1 MIEQIDHDPEIG
13 AFDAS
18 SETMAFAVP
27 LYSRQQVN
35 AAGETIIRT
44 SPQLD
49 LQEDRELHTYLDNIR
64 KYYDAIEVV
73 NNWRSAHSGPLL
85 SMRMLLTRQAQ
96 SVDSNAL
103 IAQRIKRLSSI
114 ELKLTRFRTMKLSQM
129 QDIGGCRAIVG
140 SVSQVRNLA
149 DNFQKSRTKNTFDHC
164 DDYIEKPQSSGYRG
178 IHLIYK
184 FSSQTALKACNGLKI
199 EIQLRSPLQHAWATA
214 VETAGMF
221 TRQALKSSQGEAD
234 WLRFFELMGTV
245 VAVKEDT
252 PRVADTPLDDNELM
266 DEVGEYEFNLGI
278 INRLE
283 TFRRALREVEEP
295 AVPDARYFLLEL
307 DPDAGQITVSGFR
320 SYELGRATDRYAE
333 AEKRITERSG
343 GDAVLV
349 SVDSL
354 NSLRRAYPNYFLDTR
369 VFIDLLQDAL
379 ENGI

>member
-1 MIEQIDHDPEIG
+1 MTTQRGASRGDRGTIG
-13 AFDAS
+13 LEDMPFI
-18 SETMAFAVP
+18 TP
-27 LYSRQQVN
+27 QYSRKQVN
-35 AAGETIIRT
+35 ATGDVLIRYSESDIFNSDYGPETYYGISAYFRA
-44 SPQLD
+44 LD
-49 LQEDRELHTYLDNIR
+49 VI
-64 KYYDAIEVV
+64 

-85 SMRMLLTRQAQ
+85 SMRMLLTRQAK

-114 ELKLTRFRTMKLSQM
+114 ELKLRRFKTMKLSQM

-140 SVSQVRNLA
+140 SVLQVKSLA
-149 DNFQKSRTKNTFDHC
+149 DNFQKSRTKNIFDHM
-164 DDYIEKPQSSGYRG
+164 DNYIERPQNSGYRG

-184 FSSQTALKACNGLKI
+184 FSSETALKACAGLKI

-214 VETAGMF
+214 VETVGMF

-252 PRVADTPLDDNELM
+252 PRVIATPSDDKELLG
-266 DEVGEYEFNLGI
+266 EVAEYEQKLGI

-283 TFRRALREVEEP
+283 TFRHALREVEGP
-295 AVPDARYFLLEL
+295 KLPDARYFLLEL
-307 DPDAGQITVSGFR
+307 DPQAELITVSGFPAH
-320 SYELGRATDRYAE
+320 ELGRATVRYAE
-333 AEKRITERSG
+333 AEKKVAQSG

-369 VFIDLLQDAL
+369 VFLDIL
-379 ENGI
+379 EDTMSRGL